1 MKSFGTRKWPIRL
14 LPEIKVD
21 VVNVYKISFIYKLQ
35 KKKFV
40 CRRNLKA
47 ASYARIYDFMEFLP
61 SVMTDF
67 P

>member
-14 LPEIKVD
+14 LPEIKVA
-21 VVNVYKISFIYKLQ
+21 VVNVCKISLFIKSQ
-35 KKKFV
+35 KQKFI
-40 CRRNLKA
+40 CRRHLKA
-47 ASYARIYDFMEFLP
+47 ALCVRIYDFMEFLP

>member
-14 LPEIKVD
+14 LPEIKLA
-21 VVNVYKISFIYKLQ
+21 VVNVCKTSLIYKLQ

-40 CRRNLKA
+40 RRRKLKA

-61 SVMTDF
+61 SVMTEF